1 MRAVAHVDII
11 HVNNFNRE
19 SYLAQVEPCV
29 IALGFFDGVHLGH
42 QQVISTAKR
51 VADEKELPLACM
63 SFYPHPREII
73 TNGKKKVQYIMPMA
87 DKQKMLKKMGVKK
100 FYIIRFDP
108 GFASLSPK
116 EFVHSYLLDY
126 GVKSVVAG
134 FDFTYGYRGEGNMDR
149 IIEDSED
156 RLEVIKVNEVTLD
169 GEKVSSTLIRKLIQT
184 GRVELIHRYLGK
196 RYEIEGRMFSNEKTI
211 EFKMNPHYIL
221 PASGVYE
228 VIVAN
233 GLDTWKQ
240 EALVDQEEIQLINP
254 SGNRKNLTGVQSVQV
269 IWVKRLSSELNA
281 HFVESQFLLEEVLVY

>member
-1 MRAVAHVDII
+1 MRAVAHLEII

-108 GFASLSPK
+108 RFASLSPK
-116 EFVHSYLLDY
+116 EFVHNYLLDY

-156 RLEVIKVNEVTLD
+156 RLEVVKVNEVTFD

-196 RYEIEGRMFSNEKTI
+196 RYEIEGRMFSNEKTVD
-211 EFKMNPHYIL
+211 FKMNPHYIL

-228 VIVAN
+228 VIVTN

-240 EALVDQEEIQLINP
+240 EALVDQEEVQLIFP
-254 SGNRKNLTGVQSVQV
+254 SGNRKISPGVQSVQV
-269 IWVKRLSSELNA
+269 IWIKRLSSELTA